1 MYVILKKE
9 ENKKGGE
16 KMAEVTVTVPGY
28 VTAVLKA
35 LSAAGYRGY
44 LVGGS
49 LRDILRGEEPHDYD
63 LTTNATPE
71 EMLAAFSAFRT
82 IPTGLRH
89 GTLTVLSDGQPVEVT
104 THRVDGAY
112 ADSRH
117 PESVR
122 FTTLLTED
130 LSRRDFTVNAMAW
143 SAETGLVDPFDGAG
157 DLAARVLRAVGAPE
171 KRFEEDALRILRLF
185 RFAAQLD
192 FTIDPATARGAA
204 AMAAGLARISAE
216 RVFGELTRTLTGK
229 AAQKGFLAMRQCGC
243 VPYVFGGAEP
253 DFSILPAFDRL
264 PADPAVRLAA
274 LLAPHGEQTARA
286 LCRALRTSNA
296 FSRTVCGV
304 IAAIND
310 DLPENEFEARRF
322 VCAHYETWRAAMAV
336 LAAKGENTENS
347 AALCETVTRD
357 RTAVDLP
364 RLAVNGAELQQK
376 AGIRAGKT
384 AKTLRYLQELVWRE
398 PQQNKKAA
406 LLAAAREYAQ
416 REEAEDERK

>member
-1 MYVILKKE
+1 
-9 ENKKGGE
+9 
-16 KMAEVTVTVPGY
+16 MADFSVALPGY
-28 VTAVLKA
+28 VTAVLET
-35 LSAAGYRGY
+35 LSAAGFRGY

-49 LRDILRGEEPHDYD
+49 LRDILRGVAPHDFD

-82 IPTGLRH
+82 IPTGLCH

-117 PESVR
+117 PDSVR

-143 SAETGLVDPFDGAG
+143 SAETGLVDPFGG
-157 DLAARVLRAVGAPE
+157 EQDLAAGVLRAVGMPE
-171 KRFEEDALRILRLF
+171 KRFSEDALRILRLF

-192 FTIDPATARGAA
+192 FEIDPATARGAA
-204 AMAAGLARISAE
+204 ATAAGLARISAE
-216 RVFGELTRTLTGK
+216 RIFGELTRTLTGK
-229 AAQKGFLAMRQCGC
+229 AAQKGLLAMRQCGC

-253 DFSILPAFDRL
+253 DFSLLPAFDRL

-274 LLAPHGEQTARA
+274 LLAPHGEEAARE

-296 FSRTVCGV
+296 FSHTVCGV
-304 IAAIND
+304 IAAMNG
-310 DLPENEFEARRF
+310 DLPQNEFEARRF
-322 VCAHYETWRAAMAV
+322 VCSHYETWRAALAV
-336 LAAKGENTENS
+336 LAAKGETVENS
-347 AALCETVTRD
+347 AALCEKVTRD
-357 RTAVDLP
+357 RTAVDLH

-376 AGIRAGKT
+376 AGIRAEKT
-384 AKTLRYLQELVWRE
+384 AQTLRFLQELVWRE

-416 REEAEDERK
+416 REEPENERK